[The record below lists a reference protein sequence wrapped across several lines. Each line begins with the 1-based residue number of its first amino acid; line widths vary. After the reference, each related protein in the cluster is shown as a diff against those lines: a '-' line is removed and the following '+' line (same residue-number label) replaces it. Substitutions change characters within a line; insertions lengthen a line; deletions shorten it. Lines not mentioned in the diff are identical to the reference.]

1 MFLRS
6 KEWLFVTF
14 YTIMHTFLEPTNQIP
29 KPNVVKS
36 LAINNQK
43 DIENA
48 IAEIFYVQVS
58 NYFIKD
64 RASKSLLLSQNK
76 IVGLASQGLK
86 DF

>member
-1 MFLRS
+1 
-6 KEWLFVTF
+6 
-14 YTIMHTFLEPTNQIP
+14 MHTFLEPTNQIP

-64 RASKSLLLSQNK
+64 RASKSLLLSQKK

-86 DF
+86 DFQAYNTIPEEKKMF

>member
-1 MFLRS
+1 
-6 KEWLFVTF
+6 
-14 YTIMHTFLEPTNQIP
+14 MHTFLEPTNQIP

-48 IAEIFYVQVS
+48 IAETFYVQVP